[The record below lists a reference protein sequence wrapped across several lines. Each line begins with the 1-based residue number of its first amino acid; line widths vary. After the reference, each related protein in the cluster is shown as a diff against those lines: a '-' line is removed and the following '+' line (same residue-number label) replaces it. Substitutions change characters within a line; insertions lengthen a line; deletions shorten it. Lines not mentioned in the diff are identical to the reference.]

1 MKKSSMK
8 KALTVLTLVLGC
20 TWGSQQAS
28 AQVDPHFT
36 QYYIY
41 PSWTNSALTG
51 SFDGSYRV
59 SGIFRTQWGN
69 IGVPFLTQ
77 GLSAEFTTDKNLN
90 YGVSFMNQTAG
101 DGGYRYTTMYGNIAF
116 TGLRFGPIENHR
128 IVFGMQAGFIQRRF
142 DVNKLNFQSQYNA
155 VTGLPDKPSGEILQT
170 PRSGTFD
177 AGAGVMYFD
186 ATPGKKVNFYGGYS
200 ASHLTRPTDRFL
212 GSSVEN
218 SKLPMRHLLHAGA
231 RIRLND
237 QWNIT
242 PNALYMTQGTAK
254 ETMIGFYSQY
264 KATAET
270 DLMAGANYRIND
282 AISPFL
288 GFSHKRF
295 VLGLSYDI
303 NASDLGKL
311 AKASNS
317 FEISMA
323 ISGRRN
329 VKTPEVEFVCPRL

>member
-1 MKKSSMK
+1 MK
-8 KALTVLTLVLGC
+8 KALTILSLMLGFS
-20 TWGSQQAS
+20 WGSQQAS

-69 IGVPFLTQ
+69 IGIPYLTQ
-77 GLSAEFTTDKNLN
+77 GLSAEFTTNKNLN
-90 YGVSFMNQTAG
+90 FGLSLMNQTAG
-101 DGGYRYTTMYGNIAF
+101 DGGYRYTTVYGNLAF

-128 IVFGMQAGFIQRRF
+128 IVFGLQAGFIQRRF
-142 DVNKLNFQSQYNA
+142 DVNKLTFNSQINPI
-155 VTGLPDKPSGEILQT
+155 TGEPDLPSGEILQS
-170 PRSGTFD
+170 PRSGMFD

-186 ATPGKKVNFYGGYS
+186 ATPGKKVNLYGGYS
-200 ASHLTRPTDRFL
+200 ASHITRPTDRFL
-212 GSSVEN
+212 GSTVED
-218 SKLPMRHLLHAGA
+218 SKLPIRHLIHAGA

-237 QWNIT
+237 QWSIT
-242 PNALYMTQGTAK
+242 PNALYMTQGTAR
-254 ETMIGFYSQY
+254 ETMIGGYAQH
-264 KATAET
+264 KLKPET

-282 AISPFL
+282 AVSPFV

-303 NASDLGKL
+303 NASDLRKL
-311 AKASNS
+311 ARASNS

>member
-1 MKKSSMK
+1 MKKV
-8 KALTVLTLVLGC
+8 LTVLALVLGS
-20 TWGSQQAS
+20 TLGSQQVH

-77 GLSAEFTTDKNLN
+77 GLSAEFTSNKNMNFGL
-90 YGVSFMNQTAG
+90 SLMNQTAG
-101 DGGYRYTTMYGNIAF
+101 DGGYRYTTLHGSLAF

-128 IVFGMQAGFIQRRF
+128 IVFGLQAGFIQRRF
-142 DVNKLNFQSQYNA
+142 DVNKLRFQSQYNPI
-155 VTGLPDKPSGEILQT
+155 TGEPDRLSGEILQT

-186 ATPGKKVNFYGGYS
+186 ATPGKSLNFYGGYS
-200 ASHLTRPTDRFL
+200 ASHITRPTDRFL
-212 GSSVEN
+212 GSTVEN
-218 SKLPMRHLLHAGA
+218 SKLPMRHTFHAGA
-231 RIRLND
+231 RVRLNQ
-237 QWNIT
+237 QWSIT
-242 PNALYMTQGTAK
+242 PNALYMKQGTAT
-254 ETMIGFYSQY
+254 ETMIGMYSQY
-264 KATAET
+264 KATPET
-270 DLMAGANYRIND
+270 DVMAGANFRLND
-282 AISPFL
+282 AISPFV

-295 VLGLSYDI
+295 VLGISYDI

-317 FEISMA
+317 FEVSMS